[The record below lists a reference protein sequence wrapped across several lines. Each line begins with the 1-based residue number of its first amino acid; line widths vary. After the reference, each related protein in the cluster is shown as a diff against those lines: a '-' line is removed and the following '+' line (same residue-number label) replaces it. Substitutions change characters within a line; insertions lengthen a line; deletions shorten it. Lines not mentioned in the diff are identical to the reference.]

1 MSLQGNRRIALALSG
16 GGIRAMAFHL
26 GVLKLLAER
35 HLMEEVHR
43 VSTVSGG
50 SLLVGILLK
59 ENGMQWPSSQGF
71 LSMTYPQLRT
81 KLCERSLQWGAA
93 RQLVNPLNWRF
104 VMSRA
109 NLLGLALRTEWD
121 IDCALS
127 DLPST
132 PEWSINGTTAE
143 NGKRFRFKRIDLGDY
158 TLGYAAG
165 TNFPLAD
172 ALAVSA
178 AFPGGFGPLRI
189 DTKKF
194 EWRKRSWDA
203 PPGTEKEVQ
212 IGFDV
217 LHLYDGGVYDNLGLE
232 PFFDCGK
239 CNTKHPENYIIVS
252 DAGSPLPYGFSFGQ
266 LSPRRLKHIAD
277 IMADQAHALRVR
289 SFANF
294 LQQGPNRG
302 AFFFIN
308 TPTDCSDSST
318 SFACQFPT
326 TLRRLTLNDFDRLAH
341 HGYKVALQVERRYGL
356 CKRTLGEELAA
367 QNCPAQ

>member
-1 MSLQGNRRIALALSG
+1 MSLEGSRRIALALSG

-50 SLLVGILLK
+50 SLLVGIVLK
-59 ENGMQWPSSQGF
+59 ESGMQWPSSQAF
-71 LSMTYPQLRT
+71 LSITYPQLRT

-93 RQLVNPLNWRF
+93 RQLANPLNWRF
-104 VMSRA
+104 VLSRA
-109 NLLGLALRTEWD
+109 NLLGLALRSEWD

-143 NGKRFRFKRIDLGDY
+143 NGKRFRFKRNDLGDY

-165 TNFPLAD
+165 ASFPLAD

-203 PPGTEKEVQ
+203 PLGTEKEVQ
-212 IGFDV
+212 IGFDA

-239 CNTKHPENYIIVS
+239 CSTKHPENYIIVS
-252 DAGSPLPYGFSFGQ
+252 DAGSPLPNGFYFRQ

-277 IMADQAHALRVR
+277 IMADQSHALRVR
-289 SFANF
+289 SFSTY
-294 LQQGPNRG
+294 LQKEPNRG
-302 AFFFIN
+302 AFIFIN
-308 TPTDCSDSST
+308 TPTDGTDNSAA
-318 SFACQFPT
+318 FASGFPT
-326 TLRRLTLNDFDRLAH
+326 TLRKLSVSEFDRLAG
-341 HGYKVALQVERRYGL
+341 HGYRVAVQVERQYGL
-356 CKRTLGEELAA
+356 CRRLPGEELIA
-367 QNCPAQ
+367 